1 MNFSFFI
8 LASLI
13 LGVLPYEN
21 IFRFQGTVFCKSEKT
36 WCVRINVIEVDT
48 LIDDSIASE
57 YFCSNEQTR
66 TYDIQGI
73 DENDGILD
81 RNFEIQMVVT
91 HNCSRNTDTVFKT
104 GIKRI
109 PLPKANTE
117 HAPIRQHLNLNM
129 NNSQ

>member
-1 MNFSFFI
+1 MNFPIFI

-13 LGVLPYEN
+13 LGVLSYEN
-21 IFRFQGTVFCKSEKT
+21 IFRFQGTVFCKSEQT

-81 RNFEIQMVVT
+81 VSLSEI
-91 HNCSRNTDTVFKT
+91 S
-104 GIKRI
+104 GISLSK
-109 PLPKANTE
+109 N
-117 HAPIRQHLNLNM
+117 
-129 NNSQ
+129 